1 MNYMQLSMI
10 SLSLSIQY
18 IVAIYLHLHISFK
31 QPRLVPKKTVTTE
44 LEFQGFLVPLGC
56 QICSIGPGEV
66 EDQGAGDA
74 GDAILQELRLVRNS
88 VKNDRDVYSIE
99 YHRISDSACK
109 KSWKSHK
116 E

>member
-1 MNYMQLSMI
+1 MQLSMI
-10 SLSLSIQY
+10 SLSLSLSIQY

-31 QPRLVPKKTVTTE
+31 QPRLVPKKAVTTE

-56 QICSIGPGEV
+56 QICSIGSGEV

-88 VKNDRDVYSIE
+88 VKNDRDVY
-99 YHRISDSACK
+99 RIS
-109 KSWKSHK
+109 
-116 E
+116 